1 MSRKK
6 NKKRKPQTSEFDIEL
21 PAVPIVHRKR
31 CACGY
36 KIRGKGHELGDHH
49 KKGKR

>member
-6 NKKRKPQTSEFDIEL
+6 HKKQKPQPVEL
-21 PAVPIVHRKR
+21 PAAPIFHRKR

-36 KIRGKGHELGDHH
+36 KIRGKDHELGDHH

>member
-6 NKKRKPQTSEFDIEL
+6 HKKRKPQTSDIEL
-21 PAVPIVHRKR
+21 PAAPIIHRVR